1 MTRPTHPFE
10 VRSADVWRIALP
22 ATIAFITEP
31 LAGLSDITVVG
42 RLGDAA
48 LLGGLA
54 LGTLVFSFI
63 YSMAAFL
70 RTGTAGLTAQSIGAR
85 DPKDGLIH
93 FSRAA
98 AVSVVIGV
106 AMILLSPLVLGFAI
120 WTLAPPTPEVA
131 DALADYFNVRI
142 WSAPFSLMNYALLG
156 WYYGR
161 GQARTGMML
170 QLVIHLVDIALSIF
184 FVYALGWGI
193 FGAALGTVLGQVV
206 AALLGLLL
214 VVRHYGGLSSLI
226 ARVRPAELV
235 DGAGVRR
242 MVGLSRDLMLRSI
255 AMMTVYAFF
264 AAQGARLGED
274 ALAANAVLLNLL
286 LMSSF
291 LLDGTAQAAETLC
304 GRAIGANYRPAF
316 ERAYALSMRWGLVI
330 GLGATLIWFVG
341 GALVIDFMSTS
352 QVVRDYARD
361 YLWIAA
367 LTALTGVPTYI
378 YDGVLIGATM
388 NATMRNGMIF
398 ALAMF
403 LAACFVLQPLYG
415 NLGLWYA
422 MHVFLAARGVYYW
435 AVLKRSRTTLF
446 A

>member
-1 MTRPTHPFE
+1 MPVTRPTHAFE

-63 YSMAAFL
+63 YSMASFL
-70 RTGTAGLTAQSIGAR
+70 RTGTAGLTAQSVGAR

-98 AVSVVIGV
+98 AVSIIAGLG
-106 AMILLSPLVLGFAI
+106 MILLSPLVLGFAI
-120 WTLAPPTPEVA
+120 WTLAPPTAEVA

-161 GQARTGMML
+161 GHARTGMLL

-206 AALLGLLL
+206 AAVLGVVL
-214 VVRHYGGLSSLI
+214 VIRHYGGLSKL
-226 ARVRPAELV
+226 AAQVRLAELV
-235 DGAGVRR
+235 DAAGVRR
-242 MVGLSRDLMLRSI
+242 MVGLSRDLMLRSL

-274 ALAANAVLLNLL
+274 ALAANAVLLNFLM
-286 LMSSF
+286 MSSF

-316 ERAYALSMRWGLVI
+316 ERAYALSMRWGLII

-341 GALVIDFMSTS
+341 GAAVIDFMSTS
-352 QVVRDYARD
+352 QVVRDFARD

-367 LTALTGVPTYI
+367 LTADRKSV
-378 YDGVLIGATM
+378 V
-388 NATMRNGMIF
+388 
-398 ALAMF
+398 
-403 LAACFVLQPLYG
+403 
-415 NLGLWYA
+415 
-422 MHVFLAARGVYYW
+422 
-435 AVLKRSRTTLF
+435 
-446 A
+446 